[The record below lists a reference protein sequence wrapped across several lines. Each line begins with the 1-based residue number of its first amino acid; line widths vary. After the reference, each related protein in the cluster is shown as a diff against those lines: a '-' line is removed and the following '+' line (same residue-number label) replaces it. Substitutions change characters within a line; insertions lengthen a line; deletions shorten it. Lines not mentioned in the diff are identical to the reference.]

1 MTKRNSAW
9 PIAWPSG
16 DGYLTN
22 LIGILVFSR
31 HEIVATRRICTA
43 GTFGSGYEPWAG
55 GRADQGHR
63 AAAKHSATFS

>member
-31 HEIVATRRICTA
+31 HEIVATRRICAA
-43 GTFGSGYEPWAG
+43 GALGFGDEPWAG
-55 GRADQGHR
+55 GRAHQGHR